1 LSIQEGYHDTVR
13 VALLIYVLGVAAGL
27 VAADAR
33 PLARVGLAL
42 AWPIGP
48 LTFGAVIS
56 LLLVAA
62 LYVFPVFGALVA
74 AGSLAAWLLT

>member
-1 LSIQEGYHDTVR
+1 V
-13 VALLIYVLGVAAGL
+13 LLIYLLGVAGGL
-27 VAADAR
+27 MFTDAR

-48 LTFGAVIS
+48 LAFVAVVS

-62 LYVFPVFGALVA
+62 LYIFPIFGAVA
-74 AGSLAAWLLT
+74 AAGIVAGWWLFS